1 MTSNIDRVGSFD
13 APTKLRR
20 PNSVVVVSRHPH
32 ASMLDALLGAGD
44 YDVVFIESLDH
55 AYSQIKRSNP
65 QVVVM
70 CLDMDD
76 AGCFQ
81 VLSMLTL
88 DSATSRIPIITY
100 VAASAGS
107 SSHDQSSGLD
117 VDQVQ
122 QPIAVSMN

>member
-1 MTSNIDRVGSFD
+1 MTSNIDRIRSFD
-13 APTKLRR
+13 APAKPRP
-20 PNSVVVVSRHPH
+20 PNSVVVVSRYPH
-32 ASMLDALLGAGD
+32 VSMLDALLDAGD

-100 VAASAGS
+100 VTASADS
-107 SSHDQSSGLD
+107 PSHDQSSGLD
-117 VDQVQ
+117 VDHVP
-122 QPIAVSMN
+122 QPITLSMN

>member
-1 MTSNIDRVGSFD
+1 MTSTTDRVRPFD
-13 APTKLRR
+13 VAAKPR
-20 PNSVVVVSRHPH
+20 PPRTVAVVSRHPH
-32 ASMLDALLGAGD
+32 VSMLDALEDAGD
-44 YDVVFIESLDH
+44 YDVVFIESLDR

-88 DSATSRIPIITY
+88 DRATSRIPIITY
-100 VAASAGS
+100 VTASAAGT
-107 SSHDQSSGLD
+107 SHDQSSSLD
-117 VDQVQ
+117 VYQ
-122 QPIAVSMN
+122 QPQPTVVSMN